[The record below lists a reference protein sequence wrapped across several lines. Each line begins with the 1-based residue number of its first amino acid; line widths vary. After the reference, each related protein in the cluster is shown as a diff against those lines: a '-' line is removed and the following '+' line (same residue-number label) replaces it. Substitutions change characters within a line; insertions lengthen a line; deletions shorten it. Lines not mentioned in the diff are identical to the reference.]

1 MLAMPCEQR
10 NRKAKSGASLF
21 SVGKR
26 EDSEKIWNSGTQEKK
41 PMRKFAAESNLM
53 LSNVESMEVEQS
65 VKNAE

>member
-1 MLAMPCEQR
+1 LGKWSGQYLESAPRCFPWVR
-10 NRKAKSGASLF
+10 GKTAK
-21 SVGKR
+21 KY
-26 EDSEKIWNSGTQEKK
+26 GTQEKK

>member
-1 MLAMPCEQR
+1 
-10 NRKAKSGASLF
+10 
-21 SVGKR
+21 VGKR